1 MSIVL
6 NEHYYA
12 EQAIQTRSLG
22 KKPSETLSRV
32 ARYYIDSCDSA
43 NKKTIRSKLD
53 LFLLQC
59 DSTASIPKWSKMLD
73 FATDW
78 AFKHEAIQIDS
89 IVITKPEMDKIDSLD
104 GKQIR
109 RLAFVLLCLSKYWN
123 IVNSQNDNWVN
134 SKDNEIMAFAN
145 INTSIRRQCA
155 MYATLR
161 DTGLIQFSKKV
172 DNTNVRVCFAEDGE
186 VAMTITDLRNLGY
199 QYLKYHGEPYFECSN
214 CGITTKITN
223 PENKNSSWKQKYCR
237 DCAVEIKTKQNVNS
251 VMRHRKHQ

>member
-199 QYLKYHGEPYFECSN
+199 QYLKYHGEPYFECTN
-214 CGITTKITN
+214 CGITVKIDEPTKGR
-223 PENKNSSWKQKYCR
+223 KQKYCKE
-237 DCAVEIKTKQNVNS
+237 CAVEIKTKQNVNA

>member
-89 IVITKPEMDKIDSLD
+89 IIITKPEMDKIVSLD